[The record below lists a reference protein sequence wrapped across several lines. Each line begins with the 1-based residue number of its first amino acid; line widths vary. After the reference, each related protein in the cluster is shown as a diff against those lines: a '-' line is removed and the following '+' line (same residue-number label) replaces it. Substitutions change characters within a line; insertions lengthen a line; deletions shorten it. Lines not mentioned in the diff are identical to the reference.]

1 MSQSYDPAAVESAAQ
16 SYWQEQA
23 TFSVQEDDTREKFY
37 CLSMFPYPSGHLH
50 MGHVRN
56 CTLGDVISRFKR
68 KRGFNVLQPMGWDAF
83 GLPAENA
90 AIQNKVPPADWT
102 YANIDHMRQ
111 QLQGLGLAYD
121 WQRELATCKPDYY
134 RWEQWLF
141 TQMIERGLAYR
152 KTAVVNWDPVD
163 QTVLANEQVVDG
175 RGWRS
180 GALVERRE
188 IEQWF
193 IRITDYADEL
203 LDGLEQLPGWPDA
216 VKTMQRNWIGRSVG
230 VEVQFTV
237 DAAEQPL
244 TVFTTRPDT
253 LMGVTYLA
261 VAPEHPLVD
270 QAMAQ
275 GDEALREFVQSCR
288 SSTVSEAVI
297 EAQEKAGH
305 ALGIDAIHPMTG
317 ERVPVWVANFVL
329 MSYGTGAVMSVPAHD
344 QRDWEFA
351 RAYGLPIKPVIDP
364 DHGESDLDAGAITD
378 KGTLIDSGP
387 YTGLTS
393 AAAFE
398 RIADALEKDGKGR
411 RRINFRLRDWGVSR
425 QRYWGCPIPV
435 IREAD
440 GSLTP
445 VPAEDLP
452 VVLPED
458 LAPDG
463 SGSPLKGHAP
473 FTDVISPKT
482 GQPAQRETDTFDTFF
497 ESSWYYARFCCPGL
511 DTAMLDERANHW
523 LPVDQYIGGV
533 EHATMHLIYSRFF
546 HKVMRDVGLVDSDEP
561 FKRYLPQG
569 MVLAECFYRE
579 SADGKKTYFAPDEVE
594 IERDD
599 KGRVIRAVAT
609 ADGAAVSVGALEKMS
624 KSKRNGVDPQSA
636 IQQAGADAVRLFM
649 MFAAPPD
656 QTLVWSDAGLEG
668 ASRFLGRY
676 WRLVQAVVE
685 GQAPGQGQV
694 AADEARRKLHE
705 TIGKVTDDMDR
716 RQSFNTAIAAMMELT
731 NLLYK
736 VDARGEGA
744 AVLREAALALTQ
756 MLNPFAPHIT
766 HVCWQMLGEPTPI
779 EDAAWPECDERLLV
793 ADSVTLSVQ
802 VNGKMRAR
810 IDAPADADEA
820 QLQSIALADE
830 NVARFVDGKPLR
842 RFIVVPGKLVNI
854 VV

>member
-1 MSQSYDPAAVESAAQ
+1 MSQSYDPAAVEAQAQ
-16 SYWQEQA
+16 SHWREAA

-56 CTLGDVISRFKR
+56 YTLGDVISRFKR
-68 KRGFNVLQPMGWDAF
+68 KRGYNVLQPMGWDAF

-111 QLQGLGLAYD
+111 QLQRLGLAYD
-121 WQRELATCKPDYY
+121 WSRELATCKPDYY

-152 KTAVVNWDPVD
+152 KTAVVNWDPID

-203 LDGLEQLPGWPDA
+203 LDGLDALPGWPDA

-230 VEVQFTV
+230 IEVQFTV
-237 DAAEQPL
+237 DGGAPL

-253 LMGVTYLA
+253 LTGVTYLA

-270 QAMAQ
+270 QALAG
-275 GDEALREFVQSCR
+275 GDAALRAFVDECR

-305 ALGIDAIHPMTG
+305 ALGIDAIHPISG

-351 RAYGLPIKPVIDP
+351 RAYGLPIRQVIEP
-364 DHGESDLDAGAITD
+364 AGGHADLDEAAITQ
-378 KGTLIDSGP
+378 KGVLVNSGP
-387 YTGLTS
+387 YTGLDS
-393 AAAFE
+393 QAAFE
-398 RIADALEKDGKGR
+398 RIADALEADGKGR

-440 GSLTP
+440 GALTP
-445 VPAEDLP
+445 VPEADLP

-463 SGSPLKGHAP
+463 SGSPLKGYAP
-473 FTDVISPKT
+473 FTDVISPQT
-482 GQPAQRETDTFDTFF
+482 GEPAQRETDTFDTFF
-497 ESSWYYARFCCPGL
+497 ESSWYYARYCCPGL
-511 DTAMLDERANHW
+511 DTAMLDQRADYW

-546 HKVMRDVGLVDSDEP
+546 HKVMRDAGLVQSDEP

-569 MVLAECFYRE
+569 MVLAECFFRE
-579 SADGKKTYFAPDEVE
+579 STDGKKTYFSPDEVT

-599 KGRVIRAVAT
+599 KGRVTRAVAD
-609 ADGAAVSVGALEKMS
+609 ADAAPVTVGALEKMS

-636 IQQAGADAVRLFM
+636 IEQAGADAVRLFM

-676 WRLVQAVVE
+676 WRLVQAVVAGE
-685 GQAPGQGQV
+685 SAGQGGV
-694 AADEARRKLHE
+694 SAVEARRKLHE
-705 TIGKVTDDMDR
+705 TIAKVTDDIDR
-716 RQSFNTAIAAMMELT
+716 RQAFNTAIAAMMELT

-736 VDARGEGA
+736 VDAAGEGA
-744 AVLREAALALTQ
+744 AVLREAAIALTQ

-766 HVCWQMLGEPTPI
+766 RACWQALGQTDPI
-779 EDAAWPECDERLLV
+779 EDAAWPEHDESLLV
-793 ADSVTLSVQ
+793 ADAVTLSVQ
-802 VNGKMRAR
+802 VNGKMRGR
-810 IDAPADADEA
+810 IEVPASADEE
-820 QLQSIALADE
+820 QLKAIALADE